1 MPTAH
6 SYSTLAAIGA
16 LAFIVAAG
24 PLMNLFAGAVFWCL
38 LRGRESLGSNWR
50 LFFVLAIAFN
60 LFWGAGYFIYSAV
73 TDTGDWAFVL
83 RDLALR
89 PSWMWR
95 GFMGALGLVLYERSI
110 RLVAFYLPPGTPLLT
125 P

>member
-16 LAFIVAAG
+16 LALIVAAG

-50 LFFVLAIAFN
+50 LFFVLAMAFN

-73 TDTGDWAFVL
+73 TDTGDWA
-83 RDLALR
+83 
-89 PSWMWR
+89 
-95 GFMGALGLVLYERSI
+95 LVLSVSYFWPTATEEVWNRIS
-110 RLVAFYLPPGTPLLT
+110 RPLSS
-125 P
+125 PAAMAGS